1 MLDDND
7 FGAVGLPEP
16 GAFLIGFANTRDCF
30 GQVIFFSRSENDVG
44 VSCHHGVIDGNFV
57 LVFPGVSAV
66 VNVKDH
72 DYAVFLSKHHR
83 FECGFS

>member
-1 MLDDND
+1 MLDDDD

-16 GAFLIGFANTRDCF
+16 GAFLIGLANTRNRF
-30 GQVIFFSRSENDVG
+30 GKIVFLTGSKNDVG
-44 VSCHHGVIDGNFV
+44 VSCYHGVIDGNFILV
-57 LVFPGVSAV
+57 LPGVSAV